1 MKIGILTFHNTL
13 NYGAALQTYATQ
25 AALNKLGVENEIIDY
40 TNEFRRQLYSEKKLI
55 LRSLKNRQ
63 ILGAVRTLAGTPFIK
78 RRKKNFDK
86 FYRERVAVSKEKY
99 FSADQLKAT
108 PPKYDYYM
116 VGSDQVWNYDHNGQ
130 DMSYLLDFV
139 SDKAK
144 TISYASSF
152 GLDSISEN
160 VKDDYI
166 RLLGSIQ
173 YLSVREKMGSKII
186 QSLTGR
192 IPSVVLDPVFLLN
205 KNQWQNITDDN
216 IGKSEPYI
224 LLYTT
229 KAKHYRDF
237 LRITKYD
244 SYGIRVVHIGTS
256 MRLCDMFKRN
266 TNISFA
272 SSPEKFLGLIK
283 NAKLVLTSSF
293 HGTAF
298 SILFKKQFVSFRGN
312 NLGKDARIVELLG
325 DLGISDR
332 LFHDKMTADQVNK
345 QICYESVQ
353 EKLERLREES
363 MRFLHQAL
371 TSGIEDKRE

>member
-371 TSGIEDKRE
+371 TFGIEDKRE

>member
-1 MKIGILTFHNTL
+1 
-13 NYGAALQTYATQ
+13 
-25 AALNKLGVENEIIDY
+25 
-40 TNEFRRQLYSEKKLI
+40 
-55 LRSLKNRQ
+55 
-63 ILGAVRTLAGTPFIK
+63 
-78 RRKKNFDK
+78 
-86 FYRERVAVSKEKY
+86 VAVSKEKY

-371 TSGIEDKRE
+371 TFGIEDKRE